1 MGEKDKKMK
10 AAVLH
15 HIGQPLS
22 IEDVPMPQIGP
33 DEVLVQTRACGICG
47 TDLHIR
53 DGWGYMPQLP
63 FIMGHEPAGVVE
75 EVGSQVK
82 GFKHGDH
89 VVPNI
94 FFSCGN
100 CFYCRTDRE
109 TQCIHLEGILGV
121 LKHPGG
127 YGAYFKIP
135 ARQLFHLPESVPFP
149 EGAVLADAVVT
160 STHAVKRGRVR
171 EGETVMV
178 ISVGGCSAAAIQIC
192 KFYGARVICIVRS
205 AEKQRRAEVLGADET
220 LNAREVDVPSAVKE
234 LTHGLGVQCV
244 IDGVGSQETLQEGIH
259 SLCHG
264 GRLVILGYTQE
275 RHPLD
280 PRQVAV
286 HELEIIGTR
295 SGGRQDT
302 ADSIRFVA
310 DRRWKPIVTD
320 IFPIEEVEQAHQLM
334 REAKA
339 LGRIVLTHHP

>member
-1 MGEKDKKMK
+1 MK
-10 AAVLH
+10 AAVIH
-15 HIGQPLS
+15 RIGYPLS
-22 IEDVPMPQIGP
+22 IEDVPLPQIGP
-33 DEVLVQTRACGICG
+33 EEVLVSTRACGICG

-53 DGWGYMPQLP
+53 DGWGYQPDLP
-63 FIMGHEPAGVVE
+63 FIMGHEPAGVVA
-75 EVGSQVK
+75 EVGSHVK
-82 GFKHGDH
+82 DFKVGDH

-100 CFYCRTDRE
+100 CFFCRTDRE
-109 TQCIHLEGILGV
+109 TQCMNLKGILGV
-121 LKHPGG
+121 LKYPGG
-127 YGAYFKIP
+127 YGEYFKIP
-135 ARQLFHLPESVPFP
+135 ARQLFHLPATIHFT
-149 EGAVLADAVVT
+149 EGAVIADAVVT
-160 STHAVKRGRVR
+160 SVHAVKRGRIR

-178 ISVGGCSAAAIQIC
+178 ISVGGCAAAAIQIC

-205 AEKQRRAEVLGADET
+205 AEKQRRAKELGADDT
-220 LNAREVDVPSAVKE
+220 FNSREVDVPSAIKD
-234 LTHGLGVQCV
+234 LTSGFGVQCV
-244 IDGVGSQETLQEGIH
+244 IDGVGSKETLREGID

-275 RHPLD
+275 HHPLD

-310 DRRWKPIVTD
+310 DQRWKPIVTD
-320 IFPIEEVEQAHQLM
+320 IFPIEEVEKAHHLM

-339 LGRIVLTHHP
+339 LGRIALTFPP